1 MTYKHVLITLV
12 FFVYFLFYLFLFFVF
27 CFYSN
32 FVLNLVSDKM

>member
-1 MTYKHVLITLV
+1 MTYQHVLITLV
-12 FFVYFLFYLFLFFVF
+12 FFVYFLFYLFFVFVF